1 MENFTVFMENVTVDS
16 TTEILTYIQLS
27 YGVPSFIQMVLYFFI
42 ILFGKKYK
50 KSSFYRLVLFDLCTN
65 IFVYAN
71 TWIAIRLEMHPSM
84 IFILKAVEY
93 YIPGL
98 LTALKYFPY
107 WFFHMH
113 FWTAALL
120 TIHRMTSIAFPYAYE
135 NFWNRYFWGVVLLCC
150 VYSHAPK
157 YLWTAWLYQVN
168 IWNGQLVC
176 VNFPGTLKAAIN
188 VVAAFSVTYFC
199 LNLALGLS
207 CARMASRKIEATSSK
222 SNIKKKLNRIALTYS
237 VVYTAE
243 VIWSVLNAAN
253 GFWNFL
259 PAFFVKLNTN
269 LLVFASDLN
278 FRKLKM
284 SNVSNILN
292 MEAVKA
298 DSTVETLTTI
308 QLSYGLPSLML
319 MISFLVLMG
328 CSKMYSNSF
337 YRLVQLDLL
346 TNILLYF
353 NTWLGIRVEMHPAAV
368 PFLKFIEATI
378 PGLLNWFKYLTWWFM
393 HIQFLCAAIL
403 NVHRISS
410 IFFPSK
416 YEKFWTRYY
425 ALFGFSF
432 FIYSFLPTLFWFGF
446 ANEVSIINGTLSKKR
461 NTETIVKATNVT
473 AVFSVIYFVVILV
486 LGLSTSILV
495 KSKVKAIGSA
505 SHENIGRKLTRI
517 ALTYCFVY
525 TGILMW
531 SVITALNSK
540 LNFLPTFIVG
550 INQNLLVF
558 SSDLMTLSL
567 PYILMIF
574 DTNVRKHVFQRTTP
588 VTSNN
593 FGFTSFQ
600 RSS

>member
-27 YGVPSFIQMVLYFFI
+27 YGVPSFIQM
-42 ILFGKKYK
+42 
-50 KSSFYRLVLFDLCTN
+50 N

-269 LLVFASDLN
+269 LLVFASDL
-278 FRKLKM
+278 F
-284 SNVSNILN
+284 
-292 MEAVKA
+292 
-298 DSTVETLTTI
+298 
-308 QLSYGLPSLML
+308 
-319 MISFLVLMG
+319 
-328 CSKMYSNSF
+328 
-337 YRLVQLDLL
+337 
-346 TNILLYF
+346 
-353 NTWLGIRVEMHPAAV
+353 
-368 PFLKFIEATI
+368 
-378 PGLLNWFKYLTWWFM
+378 
-393 HIQFLCAAIL
+393 
-403 NVHRISS
+403 
-410 IFFPSK
+410 
-416 YEKFWTRYY
+416 
-425 ALFGFSF
+425 
-432 FIYSFLPTLFWFGF
+432 
-446 ANEVSIINGTLSKKR
+446 
-461 NTETIVKATNVT
+461 
-473 AVFSVIYFVVILV
+473 
-486 LGLSTSILV
+486 
-495 KSKVKAIGSA
+495 
-505 SHENIGRKLTRI
+505 
-517 ALTYCFVY
+517 
-525 TGILMW
+525 
-531 SVITALNSK
+531 
-540 LNFLPTFIVG
+540 
-550 INQNLLVF
+550 
-558 SSDLMTLSL
+558 TLSL
-567 PYILMIF
+567 PFIMLIF
-574 DTNVRKHVFQRTTP
+574 DTNIRQDVFGWCRRTRQISQQGTT
-588 VTSNN
+588 VFVSH
-593 FGFTSFQ
+593 
-600 RSS
+600 